1 METENRESICK
12 KLEVVIDKTEYFL
25 KALPI
30 ISIVGSLLLGFEK
43 INNEI
48 LSALKS
54 MLCGIPKYYF
64 TNSNILLYI
73 CLFCFC
79 IVVISCIWPIV
90 LLLQGK
96 KIRIID
102 VAIPIIVIGAFITFC
117 VICSLF
123 LKENGNTQITELS
136 EALQG
141 YYCPIIVALILP
153 IIVFI
158 LFLFLAEKLKSAS
171 VFEKKI
177 IDTVSVIV
185 IFICCIIF
193 FGALIFAIS
202 FGELNK
208 AIQDIQNDE
217 NYEIIIRDN
226 KHKIYDVIMSEY
238 DGRLVVLN
246 GCESNGSLHIH
257 TNFGYRLINRSDDQ
271 TVYFRNFNKVEFD

>member
-25 KALPI
+25 KALPV

-64 TNSNILLYI
+64 INSNILLYI

-102 VAIPIIVIGAFITFC
+102 VAIPIIVIGAFITFF

-123 LKENGNTQITELS
+123 LKENGNTRITELS

-185 IFICCIIF
+185 IFVCCIVF

-208 AIQDIQNDE
+208 AIQDI
-217 NYEIIIRDN
+217 

-257 TNFGYRLINRSDDQ
+257 TNVGYRLINRSDNQ